1 MEKNVKPKKK
11 IGQHFLSDNNIAKK
25 IIDLVNFKNHRHIVE
40 VGPGM
45 GALTDHLVD
54 SAKNLTLIEIDN
66 ECIEYLEKKYLN
78 KNLEIVSA
86 NFLKYD
92 LKNFKNNEI
101 LIIGNFP
108 YNISS
113 QIIFKV
119 IENRDIV
126 SSLTGMFQKEVA
138 SRICS
143 DSGSKTYGILSVLTQ
158 LFFDVKIHFD
168 VSPNVFNP
176 KPKVNSS
183 VLSLQRKKS
192 INIDCDEKLLFKIVK
207 LSFQQRRKKIK
218 NSLKNGMIL
227 TDVGS
232 VKEKV
237 MGLVEKAVPK
247 DVSWISSHPIAG
259 TEESGPEAGFS
270 ELFKNRWCILTPSKK
285 AKEKDINTLKSFWKK
300 IGSKVDIMDA
310 KQHDY
315 ILSITSH
322 IPHLVAYNIVNTS
335 INIQEEKQSD

>member
-1 MEKNVKPKKK
+1 MGKNVKPKKK
-11 IGQHFLSDNNIAKK
+11 IGQHFLSDDNIAKK
-25 IIDLVNFKNHRHIVE
+25 IIDLVNFKNYRHIIE

-45 GALTDHLVD
+45 GALTDHLVY
-54 SAKNLTLIEIDN
+54 SAKKLTLIEIDN

-78 KNLEIVSA
+78 KNVEIISA

-92 LKNFKNNEI
+92 LKNFKDNEI

-183 VLSLQRKKS
+183 VLSLQRKKP

-218 NSLKNGMIL
+218 NSLKKLDIPEIIL
-227 TDVGS
+227 EDS
-232 VKEKV
+232 IFEYRPEQLSSSEFVK
-237 MGLVEKAVPK
+237 LTQI
-247 DVSWISSHPIAG
+247 ISNEPI
-259 TEESGPEAGFS
+259 
-270 ELFKNRWCILTPSKK
+270 
-285 AKEKDINTLKSFWKK
+285 
-300 IGSKVDIMDA
+300 
-310 KQHDY
+310 
-315 ILSITSH
+315 
-322 IPHLVAYNIVNTS
+322 
-335 INIQEEKQSD
+335 

>member
-1 MEKNVKPKKK
+1 MGKNVKPKKK
-11 IGQHFLSDNNIAKK
+11 IGQHFLSDDNIAKK
-25 IIDLVNFKNHRHIVE
+25 IIDLVNFKNYRHIIE

-45 GALTDHLVD
+45 GALTDHLVY
-54 SAKNLTLIEIDN
+54 SAKKLTLIEIDN

-78 KNLEIVSA
+78 KNVEIISA

-92 LKNFKNNEI
+92 LKNFKDNEI

-158 LFFDVKIHFD
+158 LFFDVKIDFD

-218 NSLKNGMIL
+218 NSLKKLDIPQIIL
-227 TDVGS
+227 EDS
-232 VKEKV
+232 IFEYRPEQLSSSEFVK
-237 MGLVEKAVPK
+237 LTQI
-247 DVSWISSHPIAG
+247 ISNEPI
-259 TEESGPEAGFS
+259 
-270 ELFKNRWCILTPSKK
+270 
-285 AKEKDINTLKSFWKK
+285 
-300 IGSKVDIMDA
+300 
-310 KQHDY
+310 
-315 ILSITSH
+315 
-322 IPHLVAYNIVNTS
+322 
-335 INIQEEKQSD
+335 

>member
-11 IGQHFLSDNNIAKK
+11 IGQHFLSDDNIAKK
-25 IIDLVNFKNHRHIVE
+25 IIDLVNFKNYRHIIE

-45 GALTDHLVD
+45 GALTDHLVY
-54 SAKNLTLIEIDN
+54 SAKKLTLIEIDN

-92 LKNFKNNEI
+92 LKNFKNNEV

-158 LFFDVKIHFD
+158 LFFDVKIDFD

-218 NSLKNGMIL
+218 NSLKKLDIPEIIL
-227 TDVGS
+227 EDS
-232 VKEKV
+232 IFEYRPEQLSSSEFVK
-237 MGLVEKAVPK
+237 LTQI
-247 DVSWISSHPIAG
+247 ISNEPI
-259 TEESGPEAGFS
+259 
-270 ELFKNRWCILTPSKK
+270 
-285 AKEKDINTLKSFWKK
+285 
-300 IGSKVDIMDA
+300 
-310 KQHDY
+310 
-315 ILSITSH
+315 
-322 IPHLVAYNIVNTS
+322 
-335 INIQEEKQSD
+335 

>member
-11 IGQHFLSDNNIAKK
+11 IGQHFLSDDNIAKK

-113 QIIFKV
+113 QIIF
-119 IENRDIV
+119 
-126 SSLTGMFQKEVA
+126 
-138 SRICS
+138 
-143 DSGSKTYGILSVLTQ
+143 
-158 LFFDVKIHFD
+158 
-168 VSPNVFNP
+168 
-176 KPKVNSS
+176 
-183 VLSLQRKKS
+183 
-192 INIDCDEKLLFKIVK
+192 
-207 LSFQQRRKKIK
+207 
-218 NSLKNGMIL
+218 
-227 TDVGS
+227 
-232 VKEKV
+232 
-237 MGLVEKAVPK
+237 
-247 DVSWISSHPIAG
+247 
-259 TEESGPEAGFS
+259 
-270 ELFKNRWCILTPSKK
+270 
-285 AKEKDINTLKSFWKK
+285 
-300 IGSKVDIMDA
+300 
-310 KQHDY
+310 
-315 ILSITSH
+315 
-322 IPHLVAYNIVNTS
+322 
-335 INIQEEKQSD
+335 

>member
-1 MEKNVKPKKK
+1 MDDT
-11 IGQHFLSDNNIAKK
+11 S
-25 IIDLVNFKNHRHIVE
+25 R
-40 VGPGM
+40 
-45 GALTDHLVD
+45 
-54 SAKNLTLIEIDN
+54 SRLIEIDN

-218 NSLKNGMIL
+218 NSLKKLDIPKIIL
-227 TDVGS
+227 EDS
-232 VKEKV
+232 IFEYRPEQLSSSEFVK
-237 MGLVEKAVPK
+237 LTQI
-247 DVSWISSHPIAG
+247 ISNEPI
-259 TEESGPEAGFS
+259 
-270 ELFKNRWCILTPSKK
+270 
-285 AKEKDINTLKSFWKK
+285 
-300 IGSKVDIMDA
+300 
-310 KQHDY
+310 
-315 ILSITSH
+315 
-322 IPHLVAYNIVNTS
+322 
-335 INIQEEKQSD
+335 

>member
-1 MEKNVKPKKK
+1 MGKNVKPKKK
-11 IGQHFLSDNNIAKK
+11 IGQHFLSDDNIAKK
-25 IIDLVNFKNHRHIVE
+25 IIDLVNFKNYRHIIE

-45 GALTDHLVD
+45 GALTDHLVY
-54 SAKNLTLIEIDN
+54 SAKKLTLIEIDN

-78 KNLEIVSA
+78 KNVEIISA

-92 LKNFKNNEI
+92 LKNFKNNEV

-218 NSLKNGMIL
+218 NSLKKLDIPEIIL
-227 TDVGS
+227 EDS
-232 VKEKV
+232 IFEYRPEQLSSSEFVK
-237 MGLVEKAVPK
+237 LTQI
-247 DVSWISSHPIAG
+247 ISNEPI
-259 TEESGPEAGFS
+259 
-270 ELFKNRWCILTPSKK
+270 
-285 AKEKDINTLKSFWKK
+285 
-300 IGSKVDIMDA
+300 
-310 KQHDY
+310 
-315 ILSITSH
+315 
-322 IPHLVAYNIVNTS
+322 
-335 INIQEEKQSD
+335 

>member
-1 MEKNVKPKKK
+1 MENNVKPKKK
-11 IGQHFLSDNNIAKK
+11 IGQHFLSDDNIAKK
-25 IIDLVNFKNHRHIVE
+25 IIDLVNFKKHRHIVE

-45 GALTDHLVD
+45 GALTDYLVD

-66 ECIEYLEKKYLN
+66 ECIEYLDKKYLN
-78 KNLEIVSA
+78 KNVEIISA

-92 LKNFKNNEI
+92 LKNFKDNEI

-158 LFFDVKIHFD
+158 LFYDVKIHFD

-218 NSLKNGMIL
+218 NSLKKLDIPEIIL
-227 TDVGS
+227 EDS
-232 VKEKV
+232 IFEYRPEQLSSSEFVK
-237 MGLVEKAVPK
+237 LTQI
-247 DVSWISSHPIAG
+247 ISNEPI
-259 TEESGPEAGFS
+259 
-270 ELFKNRWCILTPSKK
+270 
-285 AKEKDINTLKSFWKK
+285 
-300 IGSKVDIMDA
+300 
-310 KQHDY
+310 
-315 ILSITSH
+315 
-322 IPHLVAYNIVNTS
+322 
-335 INIQEEKQSD
+335 

>member
-11 IGQHFLSDNNIAKK
+11 IGQHFLSDDNIAKK

-45 GALTDHLVD
+45 GALTDHLVY

-158 LFFDVKIHFD
+158 LFFDVKIDFD

-218 NSLKNGMIL
+218 NSLKKLDIPEIIL
-227 TDVGS
+227 EDS
-232 VKEKV
+232 IFEYRPEQLSSSEFVK
-237 MGLVEKAVPK
+237 LTQI
-247 DVSWISSHPIAG
+247 ISNEPI
-259 TEESGPEAGFS
+259 
-270 ELFKNRWCILTPSKK
+270 
-285 AKEKDINTLKSFWKK
+285 
-300 IGSKVDIMDA
+300 
-310 KQHDY
+310 
-315 ILSITSH
+315 
-322 IPHLVAYNIVNTS
+322 
-335 INIQEEKQSD
+335 

>member
-1 MEKNVKPKKK
+1 MCSV
-11 IGQHFLSDNNIAKK
+11 
-25 IIDLVNFKNHRHIVE
+25 
-40 VGPGM
+40 
-45 GALTDHLVD
+45 
-54 SAKNLTLIEIDN
+54 KNLTLIEIDN

-218 NSLKNGMIL
+218 NSLKKLDIL
-227 TDVGS
+227 EIILEDS
-232 VKEKV
+232 IFEYRPEQLSSSEFVK
-237 MGLVEKAVPK
+237 LTQI
-247 DVSWISSHPIAG
+247 ISNEPI
-259 TEESGPEAGFS
+259 
-270 ELFKNRWCILTPSKK
+270 
-285 AKEKDINTLKSFWKK
+285 
-300 IGSKVDIMDA
+300 
-310 KQHDY
+310 
-315 ILSITSH
+315 
-322 IPHLVAYNIVNTS
+322 
-335 INIQEEKQSD
+335 

>member
-11 IGQHFLSDNNIAKK
+11 IGQHFLSDDNIAKK
-25 IIDLVNFKNHRHIVE
+25 IIDLVNFKNYRHIIE

-45 GALTDHLVD
+45 GALTDHLVY
-54 SAKNLTLIEIDN
+54 SAKKLTLIEIDN

-78 KNLEIVSA
+78 KNVEIISA

-92 LKNFKNNEI
+92 LKNFKDNEI

-218 NSLKNGMIL
+218 NSLKKLDIPEIIL
-227 TDVGS
+227 EDS
-232 VKEKV
+232 IFEYRPEQLSSSEFVK
-237 MGLVEKAVPK
+237 LTQI
-247 DVSWISSHPIAG
+247 ISNEPI
-259 TEESGPEAGFS
+259 
-270 ELFKNRWCILTPSKK
+270 
-285 AKEKDINTLKSFWKK
+285 
-300 IGSKVDIMDA
+300 
-310 KQHDY
+310 
-315 ILSITSH
+315 
-322 IPHLVAYNIVNTS
+322 
-335 INIQEEKQSD
+335 

>member
-11 IGQHFLSDNNIAKK
+11 IGQHFLSDDNIAKK
-25 IIDLVNFKNHRHIVE
+25 IIDLVNFKKHRHIVE

-45 GALTDHLVD
+45 GALTDYLVD

-78 KNLEIVSA
+78 KNVEIISA

-92 LKNFKNNEI
+92 LKNFKDNEI

-158 LFFDVKIHFD
+158 LFYDVKIHFD

-218 NSLKNGMIL
+218 NSLKKLDIPEIIL
-227 TDVGS
+227 EDS
-232 VKEKV
+232 IFEYRPEQLSSSEFVK
-237 MGLVEKAVPK
+237 LTQI
-247 DVSWISSHPIAG
+247 ISNEPI
-259 TEESGPEAGFS
+259 
-270 ELFKNRWCILTPSKK
+270 
-285 AKEKDINTLKSFWKK
+285 
-300 IGSKVDIMDA
+300 
-310 KQHDY
+310 
-315 ILSITSH
+315 
-322 IPHLVAYNIVNTS
+322 
-335 INIQEEKQSD
+335 

>member
-11 IGQHFLSDNNIAKK
+11 IGQHFLSDDNIAKK
-25 IIDLVNFKNHRHIVE
+25 IIDLVNFKNYRHIVE

-45 GALTDHLVD
+45 GALTDHLVY
-54 SAKNLTLIEIDN
+54 SAKKLTLIEIDN

-78 KNLEIVSA
+78 KNVEIISA

-92 LKNFKNNEI
+92 LKNFKDNEI

-218 NSLKNGMIL
+218 NSLKKLDIPEIIL
-227 TDVGS
+227 EDS
-232 VKEKV
+232 IFEYRPEQLSSSEFVK
-237 MGLVEKAVPK
+237 LTQI
-247 DVSWISSHPIAG
+247 ISNEPI
-259 TEESGPEAGFS
+259 
-270 ELFKNRWCILTPSKK
+270 
-285 AKEKDINTLKSFWKK
+285 
-300 IGSKVDIMDA
+300 
-310 KQHDY
+310 
-315 ILSITSH
+315 
-322 IPHLVAYNIVNTS
+322 
-335 INIQEEKQSD
+335 

>member
-11 IGQHFLSDNNIAKK
+11 IGQHFLSDDNIAKK
-25 IIDLVNFKNHRHIVE
+25 IIDLVNFKKHRHIVE

-45 GALTDHLVD
+45 GALTDYLVD

-78 KNLEIVSA
+78 KNVEIISA

-92 LKNFKNNEI
+92 LKNFKDNEI

-218 NSLKNGMIL
+218 NSLKKLDIPEIIL
-227 TDVGS
+227 EDS
-232 VKEKV
+232 IFEYRPEQLSSSEFVK
-237 MGLVEKAVPK
+237 LTQI
-247 DVSWISSHPIAG
+247 ISNEPI
-259 TEESGPEAGFS
+259 
-270 ELFKNRWCILTPSKK
+270 
-285 AKEKDINTLKSFWKK
+285 
-300 IGSKVDIMDA
+300 
-310 KQHDY
+310 
-315 ILSITSH
+315 
-322 IPHLVAYNIVNTS
+322 
-335 INIQEEKQSD
+335 